1 MPNDFAEKKET
12 FFDYKKQRFSK
23 TKDSNFFK
31 GVNPC
36 FWQKNAI
43 FSLLRFDQ
51 NKTRNNAF
59 LICREKETFFDPKKT
74 KLFKVQKIAFF
85 FKGVNPCFWSKKC
98 HFSLLRFD
106 QNETRNDAF

>member
-1 MPNDFAEKKET
+1 MQRKKKPFLT
-12 FFDYKKQRFSK
+12 IKTQQRFSK

-85 FKGVNPCFWSKKC
+85 LKGLTHAFGQKNAI
-98 HFSLLRFD
+98 FSLLRFD